1 VGCSVP
7 SIEKGVTVKLSRAA
21 RVAVGVVGGL
31 VVLVGL
37 GVWSLES
44 EYGSGLNFSVEIEGA
59 VHRVLEGDEQAP
71 DPEDRRTVVFEG
83 TEEEA
88 SAYIEQRRAEET
100 NLVIPGLIIGVG
112 ILIVIAALIPIR
124 KTPPNGAEAP

>member
-1 VGCSVP
+1 
-7 SIEKGVTVKLSRAA
+7 VTLSRAA
-21 RVAVGVVGGL
+21 RLAVGVLGGL

-44 EYGSGLNFSVEIEGA
+44 EYGSGLNFSTESDGT
-59 VHRVLEGDEQAP
+59 VHRVFEVDEQAP
-71 DPEDRRTVVFEG
+71 EPEHRFTVVFEG

-88 SAYIEQRRAEET
+88 LAYIEQRRAEGT

-112 ILIVIAALIPIR
+112 ALIVIAGLIPIR
-124 KTPPNGAEAP
+124 RTPPNGAEVP